1 MCMGRKFKVKVGEY
15 TVAEYSSER
24 DAYMDA
30 LSHVEEFSGSYD
42 CEYIA
47 ERKKWVCMDEFGVFT
62 EIKVE

>member
-1 MCMGRKFKVKVGEY
+1 MGRFKVKVGEY

-30 LSHVEEFSGSYD
+30 LSHVEEFSGGGYD
-42 CEYIA
+42 CEYI